1 MRLAVRGVQ
10 ATPTVVR
17 TQAKK
22 ERTPRILRGPPEL
35 NLTVDMT
42 ASVRHA
48 DSPVSMD
55 ASPEDGASSA
65 ANRRESNPC
74 TARNTDNG
82 SALMDGQYAE
92 PTQQMTG
99 DTEWRLT
106 ETISKLQTSQLPS
119 VPDQMVH
126 RMPPSST
133 TTDPLPRSPCD
144 TNPEQLPSNTNQFH
158 NAKDQAKMNDTGPSF
173 TDAAASGRVKKN

>member
-1 MRLAVRGVQ
+1 
-10 ATPTVVR
+10 
-17 TQAKK
+17 
-22 ERTPRILRGPPEL
+22 
-35 NLTVDMT
+35 
-42 ASVRHA
+42 
-48 DSPVSMD
+48 MD

-82 SALMDGQYAE
+82 SALIDGQYVE
-92 PTQQMTG
+92 PTQQMTD

-119 VPDQMVH
+119 VPDQMVY
-126 RMPPSST
+126 RMPQSST
-133 TTDPLPRSPCD
+133 TTDPLPRSPGD

-158 NAKDQAKMNDTGPSF
+158 NTKDQAKVHDAGPSF
-173 TDAAASGRVKKN
+173 TDAAASGKAEKN